1 MEGIQ
6 KEKSKVDLKER
17 ILENWALTY
26 KSKQRIFTAKTENDL
41 KHIIKFAHKNKLQ
54 ISIKGSGQSY
64 NEQSFVKNGV
74 TIDMIAMN
82 RINTID
88 INNKWLIVQSGCL
101 ISEALKIIILKGF
114 TIGAIPG
121 SDKVSFGGAFINFV
135 HGKDSKTFGSFIN
148 NIIEIKVILTNGK
161 IKVIKRKNIPK
172 ILSFGLFFIV
182 ISLKI
187 KLVKIRSNII
197 KTEKFF
203 FDNINEMTEI
213 IKSKQADFQYGWMNL
228 LSSKNYGFI
237 EVGNFYQRKKKVTIK
252 KKSIFEYFLKFDFFI
267 KYFVNNFFVKIFNK
281 LVFISLKKKNKLFK
295 FI

>member
-161 IKVIKRKNIPK
+161 IKVSGAAYYITRGDFFQSAMATMAQNDTSVIDIGGTKLKVLNSSRKR
-172 ILSFGLFFIV
+172 
-182 ISLKI
+182 
-187 KLVKIRSNII
+187 
-197 KTEKFF
+197 
-203 FDNINEMTEI
+203 
-213 IKSKQADFQYGWMNL
+213 L
-228 LSSKNYGFI
+228 LSPMG
-237 EVGNFYQRKKKVTIK
+237 V
-252 KKSIFEYFLKFDFFI
+252 IF
-267 KYFVNNFFVKIFNK
+267 
-281 LVFISLKKKNKLFK
+281 
-295 FI
+295 